1 MIDNG
6 GFVLAIEYLNPS
18 SVVFGQWIPVTL
30 LEVSPQAVTV
40 TEGSGTGVPYTVA
53 LSTTPSGPVT
63 VTVNVPSGNLVT
75 AVPGALTYSTTNW
88 NTAQTV
94 TVTATS
100 AANDADGADAEVTLT
115 HTAAAGS
122 GNTFTFAARTADNVT
137 VTIADDETPA
147 IVVSESSLTVTEGTS
162 PTATYTVALGAQ
174 PTGGVKV
181 QVNRGDPGYLLN
193 KVGGTQAT
201 SQTLTLRLAAFS
213 ARSWFPRAVPA
224 WPPSFPRAVSAWL
237 TWFLRGAA
245 HAPALAPGS
254 PTA

>member
-53 LSTTPSGPVT
+53 LSTTPSGP